1 LDNLTREEDLQSFEQ
16 RLIDR
21 FGPLPREAS
30 ELMNVVRLRREAIAL
45 GLERVKVKNGLM
57 IVHFVANQQ
66 SPYFKSDTFMN
77 LLRAITA
84 RPQKFVLRQNNNR
97 LAMTVR
103 AINSIESAWQTLH
116 SLRSETAKTENN
128 GAKN

>member
-1 LDNLTREEDLQSFEQ
+1 
-16 RLIDR
+16 
-21 FGPLPREAS
+21 
-30 ELMNVVRLRREAIAL
+30 
-45 GLERVKVKNGLM
+45 LERVKVKNGLM

-77 LLRAITA
+77 LLRSITA
-84 RPQKFVLRQNNNR
+84 QPQKFVLRQNNNR

-116 SLRSETAKTENN
+116 SLRSNSENN
-128 GAKN
+128 EGKN